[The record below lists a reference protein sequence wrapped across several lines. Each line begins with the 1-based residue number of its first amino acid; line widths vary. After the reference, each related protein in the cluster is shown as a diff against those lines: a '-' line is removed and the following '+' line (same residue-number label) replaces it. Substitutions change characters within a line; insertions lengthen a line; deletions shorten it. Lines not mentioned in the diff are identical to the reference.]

1 MSSEF
6 LPPLAHRAVPMCFVE
21 YKRHLTWSLVQLPL
35 ALRRSLGYLSRS
47 TCGAFM
53 DILTTAERSAHMSRI
68 RARNTQPEMVV
79 RQAARALGL
88 RYRLH
93 RKDLPGSPDL
103 VFVGRRRAIFVH
115 GCYWHRHPGCR
126 LAYTPKSNVAFWQAK
141 FERNVARDKE
151 AIAALEA
158 DGWRTAIIWEC
169 ETRRPDGIQARLQSF
184 LCEGAA

>member
-1 MSSEF
+1 
-6 LPPLAHRAVPMCFVE
+6 
-21 YKRHLTWSLVQLPL
+21 
-35 ALRRSLGYLSRS
+35 
-47 TCGAFM
+47 M

-68 RARNTQPEMVV
+68 RARDTQPEKIV
-79 RQAARALGL
+79 RHAAYALGL

-93 RKDLPGSPDL
+93 RKDLPGSPDI
-103 VFVGRRRAIFVH
+103 VFPGRRCAIFVH

-126 LAYTPKSNVAFWQAK
+126 LAYTPKSNIAFWEAK
-141 FERNVARDKE
+141 FERNVTRDKE

-169 ETRRPDGIQARLQSF
+169 ETKRPDGIPERLRSF

>member
-1 MSSEF
+1 
-6 LPPLAHRAVPMCFVE
+6 
-21 YKRHLTWSLVQLPL
+21 
-35 ALRRSLGYLSRS
+35 
-47 TCGAFM
+47 M

-68 RARNTQPEMVV
+68 RARDTRPEMVV
-79 RQAARALGL
+79 RRTAHAMGL

-103 VFVGRRRAIFVH
+103 VFPGRRRAIFVH
-115 GCYWHRHPGCR
+115 GCYWHRHSGCR
-126 LAYTPKSNVAFWQAK
+126 LAYTPKSNTAFWEAK
-141 FERNVARDKE
+141 FECNVARDKE

-169 ETRRPDGIQARLQSF
+169 ETKRPDGIPGRLRSF